1 MIDSATDI
9 YMIFT
14 YYQSKE
20 LISQVKTLL
29 AMITTNIVGK

>member
-1 MIDSATDI
+1 MVDSATDM
-9 YMIFT
+9 YVIFT

-20 LISQVKTLL
+20 LIFQANILL